1 MSGLEEFLPL
11 VTNASPAAIIGA
23 GAFFYYKVSTKRLEE
38 TKLEFQQRIAEL
50 KEEHGKT
57 LQEMKEEVELER
69 GERKRYRDLHE
80 TTIMVLP
87 DLTRELG
94 ELAESIRKKGI

>member
-1 MSGLEEFLPL
+1 MTGLEEFLPL

-23 GAFFYYKVSTKRLEE
+23 GAFFYYKVSTKRLED
-38 TKLEFQQRIAEL
+38 TKAEYMQRIAEL

-69 GERKRYRDLHE
+69 GERKRYRDLYE

-94 ELAESIRKKGI
+94 ELADSIKNKGI

>member
-1 MSGLEEFLPL
+1 MTGLEEFLPL

-23 GAFFYYKVSTKRLEE
+23 GAFFYYKVSTKRLED
-38 TKLEFQQRIAEL
+38 TKAEYMQRIAEL

-69 GERKRYRDLHE
+69 GERKRYRDLYE
-80 TTIMVLP
+80 TTIMALP

-94 ELAESIRKKGI
+94 ELADCIKNKGI